1 MKFRITRYY
10 TLLVTCVFSAISF
23 AQDEVDPK
31 ETPPAE
37 SLKFEVPAVDP
48 LEKARGRG
56 GDIIIMHSG
65 AIMSGVQILKST
77 PTSYDIEVIP
87 GRKPLT
93 IPRRQ
98 VKRVEYDDID
108 PTREARHQAN
118 RPKPQDEIMTDGK
131 ELSPELVDALIK
143 PIPEAPLTYTNQDYT
158 LIFADITKKSGVT
171 IVIDPS
177 LKRQPPQARLW
188 TVEIPAETKLM
199 HVLQKLW
206 LKKFVDGKISYELE
220 MVILHQKDVVP
231 TPVPKEGAPPT
242 TPPALNLNLGNRN

>member
-1 MKFRITRYY
+1 MKYRFTRYC
-10 TLLVTCVFSAISF
+10 TLLVACLFSAISV
-23 AQDEVDPK
+23 AQDEVDP
-31 ETPPAE
+31 EGTPPAE
-37 SLKFEVPAVDP
+37 SLESEEPTLSP
-48 LEKARGRG
+48 LEKARAKG
-56 GDIIIMHSG
+56 GDIIIMRSG

-77 PTSYDIEVIP
+77 PSSYDIEIIP
-87 GRKPLT
+87 GRKPMT

-98 VKRVEYDDID
+98 VKSVEYDDID

-158 LIFADITKKSGVT
+158 LIFADITKKSGVN
-171 IVIDPS
+171 IIIDPS
-177 LKRQPPQARLW
+177 LKSQPPQTRLW
-188 TVEIPAETKLM
+188 AVEITAKTKLM
-199 HVLQKLW
+199 DVLQELW

-242 TPPALNLNLGNRN
+242 TPPALNLNFGNRN